1 MNLFLFIDLH
11 RSCIET
17 YGITYMTEYGTN
29 YDIFRQIL
37 SRELIAD
44 FSRGERITA
53 VSFFT

>member
-1 MNLFLFIDLH
+1 M
-11 RSCIET
+11 
-17 YGITYMTEYGTN
+17 YGITPLTPLTEYETN